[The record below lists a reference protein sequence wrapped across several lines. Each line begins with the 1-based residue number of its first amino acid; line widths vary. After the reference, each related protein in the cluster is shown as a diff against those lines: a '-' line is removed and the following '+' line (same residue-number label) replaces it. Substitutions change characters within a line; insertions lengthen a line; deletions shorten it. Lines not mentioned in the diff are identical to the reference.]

1 MANYCIAQVKH
12 GPPIFWFVPMLN
24 YRQKKSPLIERAKT
38 TSVEG
43 NKSRELMSNRR
54 NSHTSRKNRDVCVT
68 DGAHYRVDLVSIN

>member
-1 MANYCIAQVKH
+1 
-12 GPPIFWFVPMLN
+12 MLN

-54 NSHTSRKNRDVCVT
+54 ITL
-68 DGAHYRVDLVSIN
+68 A